1 MGYLTALGEQFKR
14 KNALEQAQA
23 QYDAQQARAQRS
35 YNTLDQIAPIIPQ
48 NPAEQAALERQGFI
62 PYTGYMD
69 IQTPEGVMNV
79 PAENAYISP
88 ERQLMQDERIY
99 QDQVAQQRFDD
110 YQNKLQ
116 SPLFNIGDTVT
127 DIANNTIGL
136 PLKLLGGGQNP
147 FGDPSAR
154 AKASYEQDLEDIS
167 KLHAFNQQHFLN
179 KRDAREAAFAQS
191 LGGIGDPA
199 SVREYNF
206 FDSLSP
212 NDQARYLN
220 VKRSGTTMNLGNEMV
235 RLGGDGQVQNTFDV
249 NLTPSQELEYLTDAA
264 GAQVQGSQSETRLQ
278 NVINS
283 GLRAAETI
291 PTIIRSIDLLKG
303 IKTGGLSRAQLFAS
317 QVFGIESA
325 DEGELSNLLGKAVIS
340 QYREVFGA
348 QFTEEEGKKLDRI
361 EAGLGK
367 STEAN
372 LRVLNNVL
380 TLAKAKAD
388 LARRLATKRQDK
400 DTLDLIDIYSQIDLG
415 DQNPPSTDDLLK
427 KYGQ

>member
-1 MGYLTALGEQFKR
+1 MGIFRALNEQATRRKALEEAMQRQQADQQLADARYNALG
-14 KNALEQAQA
+14 
-23 QYDAQQARAQRS
+23 
-35 YNTLDQIAPIIPQ
+35 QIAPIIPQ
-48 NPAEQAALERQGFI
+48 NEAEIRNLTEIQGYIPSPDVEGGYILPRRQ
-62 PYTGYMD
+62 Y
-69 IQTPEGVMNV
+69 
-79 PAENAYISP
+79 
-88 ERQLMQDERIY
+88 MQDERAY
-99 QDQVAQQRFDD
+99 QDQQAQNRLSE
-110 YQNKLQ
+110 YQNQ
-116 SPLFNIGDTVT
+116 ISNPLFNIGDTLMDV
-127 DIANNTIGL
+127 ANNTIGL
-136 PLKLLGGGQNP
+136 PLKLLGGGQDP
-147 FGDPSAR
+147 FGNPSQQ
-154 AKASYEQDLEDIS
+154 AKASYEQDLEDIAA
-167 KLHAFNQQHFLN
+167 LQAFNAQTYEN
-179 KRDAREAAFAQS
+179 ERNIRATAFANN
-191 LGGIGDPA
+191 LTGTGDPS
-199 SVREYNF
+199 SVREYKF
-206 FDSLSP
+206 FNSLSP
-212 NDQARYLN
+212 DDQARYLN
-220 VKRSGTTMNLGNEMV
+220 MKRSGTTMNLGDEMV
-235 RLGGDGQVQNTFDV
+235 RLGGDGQVQSTFDV
-249 NLTPSQELEYLTDAA
+249 NLTPGQELDYLTDAA
-264 GAQVQGSQSETRLQ
+264 GARVRGTQSETRLQ

>member
-1 MGYLTALGEQFKR
+1 MGIFRALTEQATRRKALEEAMQRQQADQQLADARYNALG
-14 KNALEQAQA
+14 
-23 QYDAQQARAQRS
+23 
-35 YNTLDQIAPIIPQ
+35 QIAPIIPQ
-48 NPAEQAALERQGFI
+48 NEAERRNLTEIQGYIPSPDVEGGYILPRRQF
-62 PYTGYMD
+62 
-69 IQTPEGVMNV
+69 
-79 PAENAYISP
+79 
-88 ERQLMQDERIY
+88 MQDERAY
-99 QDQVAQQRFDD
+99 QDQQAQNRLTE
-110 YQNKLQ
+110 YQNQ
-116 SPLFNIGDTVT
+116 ISNPLFNIGDTLV
-127 DIANNTIGL
+127 DVANNTIGL
-136 PLKLLGGGQNP
+136 PLKLLGGGQDP
-147 FGDPSAR
+147 FGNPSQQ
-154 AKASYEQDLEDIS
+154 AKASYEQDLEDIAVLQA
-167 KLHAFNQQHFLN
+167 KNAQVYENERN
-179 KRDAREAAFAQS
+179 KRATAFAS
-191 LGGIGDPA
+191 NMTGTGDPA
-199 SVREYNF
+199 AVREYNF
-206 FDSLSP
+206 FNNLSQD
-212 NDQARYLN
+212 DQARYLN
-220 VKRSGTTMNLGNEMV
+220 MKRSGTNVNLGNEIV
-235 RLGGDGQVQNTFDV
+235 RLGGDGQVQSTFDV
-249 NLTPSQELEYLTDAA
+249 NLGPSQELEYLTDAA
-264 GAQVQGSQSETRLQ
+264 GAQVQGTQSETRLQ

-388 LARRLATKRQDK
+388 LARRLAKKRQDK

-415 DQNPPSTDDLLK
+415 DQNPPSTDDLIK